1 MYYYAFVDS
10 KDLVQSIKTL
20 SEPVTYSDYIEIS
33 SEDQSL
39 VGKWYD
45 RDGRYGVAEA
55 FIEPPISIIAALST
69 DNINYKTQD
78 IWLSNQL
85 DTYVTADD
93 LTNYSLVNHTHT
105 ASSIGAA
112 NAYHEH
118 TTATRYSDG
127 FMSHNDKTKLD
138 DIESGANNYSHP
150 ESHPANMITGLAEV
164 ATSGSY
170 EDLSDKPTIPVI
182 PSSLPA
188 NGGNAD
194 TIDNCHASDFAS
206 VNHNHAE
213 EYANITHNHDTAYSA
228 ITHTHSNA
236 TSTEA
241 GFMSS
246 TDKTK
251 LNGITNGANYYV
263 HPTSHSLNMIT
274 ETDGLKIMTAA
285 ERAKLSGIAE
295 NANNYTHPE
304 THSAGMIEETSLKK
318 VMTAEER
325 TKLAGI
331 AEGANNY
338 SHPASHPAS
347 MITGLSEV
355 AISGSYEDL
364 EDQPTSMA
372 PTAHTHVQ
380 SDIVG
385 LASAL
390 SNKAATG
397 HTHAAA
403 SVTTAGFMSETD
415 KSKLEGV
422 EANANNYTHPA
433 SHSASMITG
442 LANVATSGSYDDLSD
457 KPTSMT
463 PSAHTHTQSEITGLA
478 TALSGKSDTS
488 HTHTVS
494 QVSGTL
500 PVNKGGTGATT
511 AAAALVNLGLTATAA
526 EINKLDGVT
535 ATTEELNYVDGVT
548 SNIQTQLNNKAA
560 SSHSH
565 SAATTSAAGFMS
577 SSDKTK
583 LNGIATGA
591 NNYTHPATHAA
602 SMITGLSTVATSGS
616 YNDLSNKPTIPTTLP
631 ANGGNADTVDNYHAS
646 DFARTSH
653 THSQYATVTA
663 LNAIWSAIYPVGS
676 IYMSVSSTSPATLF
690 GGTWAAF
697 GQGRVLVG
705 VESGGTAETTGGSS
719 TASIAAHYHTTQ
731 GHVLTTAEMPSH
743 HHELLNLNTSGIT
756 TETFTKNSVKGEAKI
771 GWTGNVM
778 TSYTGGDQS
787 HSHGNTGNAG
797 AQSIS
802 VVQPYVT
809 CYMWKRTN

>member
-1 MYYYAFVDS
+1 MYYYAVVNLKDVVQFIESSVD
-10 KDLVQSIKTL
+10 QMTL
-20 SEPVTYSDYIEIS
+20 SDYIEIP

-45 RDGRYGVAEA
+45 RYGKYGVEGA
-55 FIEPPISIIAALST
+55 FIDPPISVLAQHST
-69 DNINYKTQD
+69 DEINYKNQD
-78 IWLSNQL
+78 VWLNNKL
-85 DTYVTADD
+85 DSYATTTD
-93 LTNYSLVNHTHT
+93 LNNYALANHTHFP
-105 ASSIGAA
+105 ADIGAA
-112 NAYHEH
+112 EANH
-118 TTATRYSDG
+118 THSSATVDNNG
-127 FMSHNDKTKLD
+127 FMSHEDKLKLNG
-138 DIESGANNYSHP
+138 IEANANNYAHP
-150 ESHPANMITGLAEV
+150 ASHPASMITGLADV

-170 EDLSDKPTIPVI
+170 NDLNNKPTIPVI

-194 TIDNCHASDFAS
+194 TVDNCHASDFAS

-213 EYANITHNHDTAYSA
+213 EYAAIEHNHDSSYSA
-228 ITHTHSNA
+228 INHTHSNA
-236 TSTEA
+236 TATAA

-246 TDKTK
+246 NDKTK
-251 LNGITNGANYYV
+251 LNGIATGANCYV

-295 NANNYTHPE
+295 NANNYTHPA
-304 THSAGMIEETSLKK
+304 THSAAIIEETSLKK

-331 AEGANNY
+331 EANANNY
-338 SHPASHPAS
+338 SHPANHPAS

-355 AISGSYEDL
+355 AI
-364 EDQPTSMA
+364 
-372 PTAHTHVQ
+372 
-380 SDIVG
+380 
-385 LASAL
+385 
-390 SNKAATG
+390 
-397 HTHAAA
+397 
-403 SVTTAGFMSETD
+403 
-415 KSKLEGV
+415 
-422 EANANNYTHPA
+422 
-433 SHSASMITG
+433 
-442 LANVATSGSYDDLSD
+442 SGSYDDLSD

-463 PSAHTHTQSEITGLA
+463 PSAHTHAQSDITGLATALSGKAATTHTHTAASTTAAGFMSAADKSKLNGIASNANNYTHPESHSASMITGLADVATSGSYNDLSDKPTSMTPKAHTHAQSDITGLA
-478 TALSGKSDTS
+478 TALSGKSDKN

-500 PVNKGGTGATT
+500 PINKGGTGATT
-511 AAAALVNLGLTATAA
+511 AAAALTNLGLTATAA
-526 EINKLDGVT
+526 ELNKLDGVT
-535 ATTEELNYVDGVT
+535 ATTAELNYVDGVT

-591 NNYTHPATHAA
+591 NNYSHPATHAA
-602 SMITGLSTVATSGS
+602 SMITGLADVATSGS

-646 DFARTSH
+646 DFARASH

-663 LNAIWSAIYPVGS
+663 LNAIWSSIYPVGS

-690 GGTWAAF
+690 GGTWTAF

-705 VESGGTAETTGGSS
+705 VESGGTAESTGGSK
-719 TASIAAHYHTTQ
+719 TAAISSHTHTTQ
-731 GHVLTTAEMPSH
+731 GHALTIAEMPTH
-743 HHELLNLNTSGIT
+743 GHWLLNYNVNGTAGSYT
-756 TETFTKNSVKGEAKI
+756 NSSVQSNINKGF
-771 GWTGNVM
+771 GGNVR
-778 TSYTGGDQS
+778 TDDLGGGQS
-787 HSHGNTGNAG
+787 HSHGNTGASG
-797 AQSIS
+797 GQSIS
-802 VVQPYVT
+802 IMQPYIT
-809 CYMWKRTN
+809 CYMWKRTK

>member
-1 MYYYAFVDS
+1 MYYYAVLDP
-10 KDLVQSIKTL
+10 KDLVESVESSLDQVIASN
-20 SEPVTYSDYIEIS
+20 YIDIP
-33 SEDQSL
+33 SEDTSL
-39 VGKWYD
+39 IGKWYD
-45 RDGRYGVAEA
+45 RYGRYGVEGA
-55 FIEPPISIIAALST
+55 FIDAPIHALAKYSTDEINYRNQDVWLSGKLDTYATIAAL
-69 DNINYKTQD
+69 DNY
-78 IWLSNQL
+78 
-85 DTYVTADD
+85 A
-93 LTNYSLVNHTHT
+93 LVNHYH
-105 ASSIGAA
+105 SPDSIGAA
-112 NAYHEH
+112 LANHSH
-118 TTATRYSDG
+118 SSATIDSDG
-127 FMSHNDKTKLD
+127 FMSYEDKIKLNGID
-138 DIESGANNYSHP
+138 VNANNYSHP
-150 ESHPANMITGLAEV
+150 SSHAASMIIGLADV

-170 EDLSDKPTIPVI
+170 NDLSNKPSIPVI

-206 VNHNHAE
+206 ANHNHAE
-213 EYANITHNHDTAYSA
+213 EYADISHNHDEAYSD
-228 ITHTHSNA
+228 INHTHSNA
-236 TSTEA
+236 TANAA

-246 TDKTK
+246 NDKTK
-251 LNGITNGANYYV
+251 LNGIAAGANCYT
-263 HPTSHSLNMIT
+263 HPNSHSLSMIT
-274 ETDGLKIMTAA
+274 ETDGLKVMTAA

-318 VMTAEER
+318 IMTAEER

-347 MITGLSEV
+347 IITGLSEV
-355 AISGSYEDL
+355 ATSGSYDDL
-364 EDQPTSMA
+364 EDKPTSMA
-372 PTAHTHVQ
+372 PTAHTHAQ
-380 SDIVG
+380 SDITG

-390 SNKAATG
+390 NGKAATG

-403 SVTTAGFMSETD
+403 S
-415 KSKLEGV
+415 
-422 EANANNYTHPA
+422 
-433 SHSASMITG
+433 
-442 LANVATSGSYDDLSD
+442 
-457 KPTSMT
+457 
-463 PSAHTHTQSEITGLA
+463 
-478 TALSGKSDTS
+478 
-488 HTHTVS
+488 
-494 QVSGTL
+494 
-500 PVNKGGTGATT
+500 
-511 AAAALVNLGLTATAA
+511 
-526 EINKLDGVT
+526 
-535 ATTEELNYVDGVT
+535 
-548 SNIQTQLNNKAA
+548 
-560 SSHSH
+560 
-565 SAATTSAAGFMS
+565 TSAAGFMS

-602 SMITGLSTVATSGS
+602 SMITGLANVATSGS

-631 ANGGNADTVDNYHAS
+631 ANGGNADTVDNCHAS
-646 DFARTSH
+646 DFATASH

-705 VESGGTAETTGGSS
+705 VESGGTAGTTGGSS

-743 HHELLNLNTSGIT
+743 HHELLNLNTSGIS

-802 VVQPYVT
+802 IVQPYVT